1 MSGIVVGV
9 DGSPHS
15 QKALDWALAESTL
28 RHAPLTV
35 LAVSPVAASAWTHAS
50 MRYEGDEDVRA
61 QVEQATR
68 EIVDK
73 AVSHRDPASSE
84 QVTVQV
90 VSGVAA
96 DELIKA
102 SESADLVVV
111 GARGAGGFTKLMMGS
126 VSSQV
131 THHALCPVVVV
142 PGDHAR

>member
-15 QKALDWALAESTL
+15 LKALDWALDESAL

-35 LAVSPVAASAWTHAS
+35 LAVSPVAASAWTHAALQF
-50 MRYEGDEDVRA
+50 EGDESSRA
-61 QVEQATR
+61 QVEQATK

-73 AVSHRDPASSE
+73 AVAHHDPTG
-84 QVTVQV
+84 QPVTVEA
-90 VSGVAA
+90 VSGVVS

-102 SESADLVVV
+102 SEGADLLVV
-111 GARGAGGFTKLMMGS
+111 GARGAGGFAKLMMGS

-131 THHALCPVVVV
+131 THHAHCPVVVV
-142 PGDHAR
+142 PGDNAR